1 MDKNVW
7 YNLGLVS
14 NKKVLIHRIQTKD
27 SIFGVV
33 FFKPLLKVFL
43 LRIRFKFLNK
53 IKNFQ
58 NLTCDY
64 GFSALPHMAFC
75 IFCPQAVDA
84 EPKRIKCQ
92 LYHETAANLLSLAPF
107 ISTFSV
113 ERGAK
118 ILPERAHFAHL
129 SGEVRTDQGLWPFS
143 WKIFQDPAN
152 NVRAIK
158 CQKVR
163 LLCLER
169 WREM

>member
-92 LYHETAANLLSLAPF
+92 RYHETAANLLSLAPF

-113 ERGAK
+113 ERGQK
-118 ILPERAHFAHL
+118 YYRSVHISHIYRER
-129 SGEVRTDQGLWPFS
+129 SGLTKDCGLFPGKSFRTQLTMCVP
-143 WKIFQDPAN
+143 
-152 NVRAIK
+152 
-158 CQKVR
+158 
-163 LLCLER
+163 
-169 WREM
+169 